1 MVIWMNDLYN
11 DLNIEA
17 KEYVYD
23 KNMRGC
29 KNVYEEQKE
38 DRDSLLKELGQ
49 ILLTYTI
56 IKEVMK
62 FSSKEKSKL
71 KSSLFSMISN
81 SCKSEYKHEK
91 KTLNT
96 TLKNVA
102 KENYDLKTY
111 ILSLGVKVNNNT
123 IDNKLIEEIVNQ
135 TVNGKIWS
143 DRLWDNKMKM
153 EKDLKLM
160 MIDFLNGKTTVN
172 DIQKH
177 INSKYSINAYNTKR
191 LVNTEIARVQ
201 SRVDEE
207 FFKEH
212 GVKKLMYMATLDM
225 KTCTDCA
232 EFDGVVFNIDD
243 VRPVLPR
250 HPICRCCYV
259 ELPNNWK
266 PIDRRDNTVI
276 DKHIDFTDHEKWK
289 KENNIDK
296 HNEIEYNESNVD
308 VEEFMKKNFEQ
319 MNKYYMKCNNFI
331 TRKWYKWHDENI
343 PNLID
348 KNKSIEGQARQAC
361 ELRNMHRSQARELM
375 RDQEERKRL
384 DIKFPNISFE
394 ELIKVKMDHK
404 NLTREEAIKDILKTA
419 TKTNKEVNKSLGL
432 E

>member
-1 MVIWMNDLYN
+1 MNDLYN

-23 KNMRGC
+23 KNVRGC

-38 DRDSLLKELGQ
+38 DRDSLLKEIAT

-56 IKEVMK
+56 VKEVMK

-81 SCKSEYKHEK
+81 SCKSEYRNEK

-96 TLKNVA
+96 ALKNVA

-111 ILSLGVKVNNNT
+111 ILSLGVNVNNNT

-172 DIQKH
+172 DIQNH

-250 HPICRCCYV
+250 HPVCRCCYV

-266 PIDRRDNTVI
+266 PINRRDNTVI

-296 HNEIEYNESNVD
+296 HNEVEYNEGNVD
-308 VEEFMKKNFEQ
+308 IEEFMRKNFEQ

-361 ELRNMHRSQARELM
+361 ELRNQYRTQARDLM
-375 RDQEERKRL
+375 KDQEARKKL
-384 DIKFPNISFE
+384 DIKEPCKTFD
-394 ELIKVKMDHK
+394 ELVNHK
-404 NLTREEAIKDILKTA
+404 QLKYGLTKDEVYEDIIRSSQT
-419 TKTNKEVNKSLGL
+419 TNKKYDKLSGIKE
-432 E
+432 